1 MRIGCGNREVIG
13 TAYSKGPPGSC
24 CKGPLLLSKIDRK
37 FGLGIQY
44 PTVNEIAEKIARQSE
59 ARVVPTGMHALN
71 MLGLSTQ
78 VPMNYIFY
86 TDGNSRTVNLFNGRK
101 LRFKRVALR
110 NLAYQNKT
118 LMLAVFALKEIGR
131 PQVTE
136 EHIAQLK
143 TIFAGFRSRTFCPI
157 CGWCQLGFIK
167 SLCRF
172 MESNFWTLPE
182 GQKRMLV
189 AQTSERVGLPPQAV
203 EKAGG

>member
-1 MRIGCGNREVIG
+1 
-13 TAYSKGPPGSC
+13 
-24 CKGPLLLSKIDRK
+24 
-37 FGLGIQY
+37 
-44 PTVNEIAEKIARQSE
+44 
-59 ARVVPTGMHALN
+59 MHALN

-78 VPMNYIFY
+78 VPMNYVFY

-143 TIFAGFRSRTFCPI
+143 TIFARIPKSHILPDLRLVPAWIRKIIMTFY
-157 CGWCQLGFIK
+157 
-167 SLCRF
+167 
-172 MESNFWTLPE
+172 
-182 GQKRMLV
+182 
-189 AQTSERVGLPPQAV
+189 
-203 EKAGG
+203 EK

>member
-1 MRIGCGNREVIG
+1 MQAIEDKILNKVKKCGRGRLYSASDFAAYGSAVSVAKALERLTRKGGLVRIARGLYC
-13 TAYSKGPPGSC
+13 YP
-24 CKGPLLLSKIDRK
+24 KIDRK

-44 PTVNEIAEKIARQSE
+44 PTVNEIAEKVARQSE

-71 MLGLSTQ
+71 VLGLSAQ
-78 VPMNYIFY
+78 VPMNYVFY

-101 LRFKRVALR
+101 LRFKRVALK

-143 TIFAGFRSRTFCPI
+143 TIFARIP
-157 CGWCQLGFIK
+157 K
-167 SLCRF
+167 S
-172 MESNFWTLPE
+172 SILPDL
-182 GQKRMLV
+182 RLV
-189 AQTSERVGLPPQAV
+189 PAWIRKIIMSFYE
-203 EKAGG
+203 E